1 MIEVEILV
9 EIFED
14 IESVKV
20 KLDKFD
26 FKAEKNIIDTYYYD
40 PLREDLKPDKDEKLY
55 ASFRIREKENITQI
69 TYKND
74 IYKDGIW
81 QYSDELETQVNNP
94 EIIKNIIN
102 CLGLKTL
109 AKLSSHKMFY
119 KYNDYEIVLEE
130 VENLGTFL
138 EVELQNSDKYS
149 DYKDEK
155 NKMQKFIDDL
165 GLNVSSELNSGKP
178 ELYIKKYGIN

>member
-94 EIIKNIIN
+94 EIINIHIAEIIFSFNNTIATIIVYKIGIKFNII
-102 CLGLKTL
+102 
-109 AKLSSHKMFY
+109 
-119 KYNDYEIVLEE
+119 
-130 VENLGTFL
+130 LGTIL
-138 EVELQNSDKYS
+138 
-149 DYKDEK
+149 
-155 NKMQKFIDDL
+155 
-165 GLNVSSELNSGKP
+165 
-178 ELYIKKYGIN
+178 